1 MVATTYIFATTSV
14 QDRTLTDFTHLLDAS
29 TKQQVYLGLVDILFA
44 HAYNHRTTE
53 GDNTVSLRDGV
64 TRLSEFVVAEHLV
77 QIQTSLFIKHRN
89 TIELKSEINVDALG

>member
-14 QDRTLTDFTHLLDAS
+14 QDRTLTDFTHLLDAP

-53 GDNTVSLRDGV
+53 GDNTVSMRGSVIKLRE
-64 TRLSEFVVAEHLV
+64 LVVAEHFV
-77 QIQTSLFIKHRN
+77 KHQN
-89 TIELKSEINVDALG
+89 TIEFELKSEINVDALG

>member
-53 GDNTVSLRDGV
+53 GDNTVSMRGVRVTKLRE
-64 TRLSEFVVAEHLV
+64 LVVAEHLV
-77 QIQTSLFIKHRN
+77 KIQTLLFCKAS
-89 TIELKSEINVDALG
+89 KYD